1 MRAGAREGEKPT
13 VKSEIS
19 AGVIHR
25 IAESDAARA
34 GRVKAYIK
42 PKLITSLAIL
52 EVGEKFGT
60 VVNGLVGER
69 VSRAGRL

>member
-1 MRAGAREGEKPT
+1 
-13 VKSEIS
+13 VKSEIR
-19 AGVIHR
+19 AALMHR
-25 IAESDAARA
+25 IAVGDAARA
-34 GRVKAYIK
+34 GRLRAYIK

-69 VSRAGRL
+69 VSRAGRR